1 MERDFKDLQEELRK
15 EVLNYLV
22 KQHIDLSNNNQINA
36 ALEDFY
42 SDTIVEYMDKN
53 GLELGYEVS
62 IADDN
67 NIKVDIWQW

>member
-22 KQHIDLSNNNQINA
+22 KQHIDLSNNNQINI

-42 SDTIVEYMDKN
+42 SDTIVEYMDKH

>member
-42 SDTIVEYMDKN
+42 SDTIVEYMDKY

>member
-1 MERDFKDLQEELRK
+1 MERDFKDLQEKLRK

-22 KQHIDLSNNNQINA
+22 KQHIDLSNNNQINI

-42 SDTIVEYMDKN
+42 SDTIVEYMDKH

-62 IADDN
+62 ITDDN

>member
-22 KQHIDLSNNNQINA
+22 KQRIDLSNNNQINM

-42 SDTIVEYMDKN
+42 SDTIVEYMDKH